1 MPQFRQGPVLLEDLL
16 FVFEHTDNHISLFD
30 GLWGSMIGTRGHGQ
44 LGLGA
49 KQHRCCQSFIM
60 CQPDWVLV
68 RKFNIIASV
77 DSDVLQ
83 FASQGYMLCLRAEL
97 DYHLIKLNELVR
109 SYYGEFY
116 IFAPRVEPDPIVA
129 EFKVFVSH
137 KSLCYFLFLRLLWLR
152 ESMAIV
158 LPSFLI
164 FHLRHLKL
172 LCQAIRYRKTFQN
185 NGLLSHLCH

>member
-1 MPQFRQGPVLLEDLL
+1 
-16 FVFEHTDNHISLFD
+16 
-30 GLWGSMIGTRGHGQ
+30 
-44 LGLGA
+44 
-49 KQHRCCQSFIM
+49 M

-68 RKFNIIASV
+68 RKFDELAAV

-83 FASQGYMLCLRAEL
+83 FASQGYVLRLRAEL
-97 DYHLIKLNELVR
+97 DYHLIKFNELVR
-109 SYYGEFY
+109 SYDGEFD

-129 EFKVFVSH
+129 EFKVFVRH
-137 KSLCYFLFLRLLWLR
+137 KSLCYPLFYRLLRLR

-158 LPSFLI
+158 LPTFLI

-185 NGLLSHLCH
+185 NGLLSDLLH